1 MRRPR
6 DPRSPRL
13 GRFRRAGGALLL
25 LLAPAAGRAQSPEQR
40 FEVIPAAA
48 ETRVGQPVWLR
59 LRVRLNER
67 DLLLD
72 TVPRPVEAPPEGVRV
87 LEVERLS
94 RGPDRW
100 FEGRARVA
108 FYRVGRQAVPTF
120 GLPYLRIVAG
130 IRGVL
135 PSDSA
140 WVTVVPTLPPGN
152 PSLKD
157 LKDLERRGG
166 IDPRWGWLA
175 PAVLALAVAGVMA
188 RRRRARAAP
197 ETRVDA
203 GAPGAVLGPYQ
214 LALARL
220 AQVEREHWAQRGEVA
235 RHYEA
240 VSEAVRR
247 YLEDVGAVPALERT
261 TGEVVWALPP
271 RLAEGGL
278 RERCHDLLAEAD
290 LVKFARLRP
299 DEAAAAALVRRAR
312 ALLAGWHAAGA
323 ELERGYADAVR

>member
-1 MRRPR
+1 MQPPR
-6 DPRSPRL
+6 DRQVRRL
-13 GRFRRAGGALLL
+13 GRAARRLARNLLL
-25 LLAPAAGRAQSPEQR
+25 ALAPAAAPAQSPEQR

-59 LRVRLNER
+59 FRVRLNER

-72 TVPRPVEAPPEGVRV
+72 SVPRPIEAPSRGVRV
-87 LEVERLS
+87 LEVERLA
-94 RGPDRW
+94 RGPDRR

-108 FYRVGRQAVPTF
+108 FYRVGRQPVPTF

-130 IRGVL
+130 LRGVL

-140 WVTVVPTLPPGN
+140 WVNVVPTLPPGN

-157 LKDLERRGG
+157 LKDLDRRGG

-175 PAVLALAVAGVMA
+175 PVVLALGVAGVVL
-188 RRRRARAAP
+188 RRRRPPAAPDARA
-197 ETRVDA
+197 DA
-203 GAPGAVLGPYQ
+203 GAPGVVLGPYQ

-220 AQVEREHWAQRGEVA
+220 GQIERERWAQRGEVV

-240 VSEAVRR
+240 VAEVVRR

-271 RLAEGGL
+271 HLAAGGL
-278 RERCHDLLAEAD
+278 RARCHELLADAD

-312 ALLAGWHAAGA
+312 ALLAGWHAA
-323 ELERGYADAVR
+323 EPEPGYADAVR